1 MVRLPA
7 NFVMRSIDLEAYCR
21 RIGYDGPREPDLATL
36 RELHRRHATA
46 IPFENLHTLMGERVA
61 LDPKSLER
69 KLIHAGRGGYC
80 FEQNRLVAE
89 VLESLGYTVES
100 LAARV
105 VFNHEDEPLGPR
117 THMVLLVHINGQTH
131 VCDVGFG
138 GLTLTGPLRL
148 ETDIEQ
154 ETPHES
160 FRLVRS
166 DSIYSLQAKL
176 GADWRTLYLFDLQAQ
191 LPIDFEVA
199 NHYVSTHRDSFFLT
213 TLMAARPATG
223 CRYGLF
229 NTELTIRHTAGG
241 ADRTSLASVGELKDA
256 LADLFRIELPAGSK
270 LDAAL
275 AGIIERAELRGD

>member
-7 NFVMRSIDLEAYCR
+7 NVMTPSIDLDAYCR
-21 RIGYDGPREPDLATL
+21 RIGYEGPREPDLATL
-36 RELHRRHATA
+36 RELHRLHATA
-46 IPFENLHTLMGERVA
+46 IPFENLHTLMRERVA

-80 FEQNRLVAE
+80 FEQNRLFAE
-89 VLESLGYTVES
+89 VLGSLGYAVES
-100 LAARV
+100 LSARV
-105 VFNHEDEPLGPR
+105 VFNHEHEPLGPR
-117 THMVLLVHINGQTH
+117 THMALLVHVNGQAY

-148 ETDIEQ
+148 EVDIEQ
-154 ETPHES
+154 ATPHEP

-176 GADWRTLYLFDLQAQ
+176 GAEWRTLYLFDLQPQ

-199 NHYVSTHRDSFFLT
+199 NHYVSTHADSFFLT

-241 ADRTSLASVGELKDA
+241 ADRSTLESIGELKDA

-275 AGIIERAELRGD
+275 AGIIERAEPGAD